1 MKEKLYILLRRTYI
15 NEGVI
20 KMEAAKRLNKENGG
34 EEDLGL
40 MMWKLES
47 IGQFYRCDKTMMEK
61 E

>member
-1 MKEKLYILLRRTYI
+1 
-15 NEGVI
+15 
-20 KMEAAKRLNKENGG
+20 MEAAKRLNKENGG

-47 IGQFYRCDKTMMEK
+47 IGKFYPCYKKMMEK